1 MHFFFRLCGFDN
13 ALSFKNIRDEDID
26 VVEKY
31 ISEKYE
37 RIPDFKITAFDKF
50 QSENLGT
57 FKFYRGH
64 RLLIKELA
72 YHVKTSIE
80 KLGISDGVTKFSL
93 AQHKCEM
100 SQPALQ
106 DIENGNCETLSH
118 FFLKKLLSAADKN
131 SNRMKG
137 GYRYDPE
144 VKMFASYLR
153 MIVGP
158 LAYETIHRNLE
169 AAIPSLPSVNRYIRA
184 SKCHINEGILR
195 SNELLI
201 YLKER
206 NLSLDVALSE
216 DGTRVVDK
224 PQYCSGTNQ
233 IVGFVPPI
241 NKNGMPVPFHY
252 PARNANEILLHFSN
266 DYEVSS
272 YINVIMAQPI
282 ADVPPFCLLIYGT
295 DNKYTSNDVSNRW
308 KYVTSKLAELGIRV
322 LSIASDSDPRNN
334 AAMRDL
340 SNIGMRSKYEWF
352 SCDTSFDGPFL
363 VQDPIHIATKMRN
376 FLLRFSWNKRV
387 LPFGKYFIRLEHLH
401 FLVDK
406 ISKDQ
411 HELTKSTL
419 NPADRQNFES
429 VKKMF
434 DGRVLSL
441 LRNEV
446 PESNGT
452 VQYLQILR
460 DIVDAYMDKN
470 ITPLQRIRK
479 IWYSLFLIRIWRNYV
494 VSKKEY
500 TLKENF
506 LTGNCYSCIEI
517 NAHSLI
523 LCIMYLERNKKPEL
537 FLPHL
542 FDSQTCESTFR
553 QFRSMTSAFSTITN
567 CTVKEAIS
575 RVSKIQLQ
583 NEIMHK
589 TSSVFVY
596 PRMKKPTNAESKCIH
611 PLPSPQEI
619 YNEIVFCKKTA
630 IVTATNLGLI
640 TKGNSRHKKLEC
652 KVNPHKPKVNNIAK
666 QLKSLSIREKP
677 SLKMPSIQNI
687 QLKDYTGKL
696 NRTHI
701 DERSSYAEIRSATG
715 KKMLVRKTSLCWLL
729 RKETRKVSNDRLLR
743 VRNHS
748 NKQSSISR
756 KQNKTTMSMYTSK
769 TVIKRKKKKI
779 HK

>member
-1 MHFFFRLCGFDN
+1 M
-13 ALSFKNIRDEDID
+13 IR
-26 VVEKY
+26 
-31 ISEKYE
+31 
-37 RIPDFKITAFDKF
+37 
-50 QSENLGT
+50 
-57 FKFYRGH
+57 
-64 RLLIKELA
+64 ELA
-72 YHVKTSIE
+72 SHVKTSIE
-80 KLGISDGVTKFSL
+80 KMGTHEGLKHFSL
-93 AQHKCEM
+93 AKPKCET
-100 SQPALQ
+100 SQPVSQ
-106 DIENGNCETLSH
+106 DSVTTNDDCDTLSH

-169 AAIPSLPSVNRYIRA
+169 AAIPSLPSVNRYVRA

-206 NLSLDVALSE
+206 NLPLVVALAE

-224 PQYCSGTNQ
+224 TQYCSGTNQ

-241 NKNGMPVPFHY
+241 NKNGMPVPFNY
-252 PARNANEILLHFSN
+252 PARNVNEILHHFSN
-266 DYEVSS
+266 DHEVSS

-295 DNKYTSNDVSNRW
+295 DNKYTSKDVSNRW
-308 KYVTSKLAELGIRV
+308 KYVTSKLAEVGIRV

-340 SNIGMRSKYEWF
+340 SNIGKRSEYEWF
-352 SCDTSFDGPFL
+352 ACDINCDAPFF
-363 VQDPIHIATKMRN
+363 VQDPIHIGTKMRN
-376 FLLRFSWNKRV
+376 FLLRFLSNKRV
-387 LPFGKYFIRLEHLH
+387 LPFGNYFIRLEHLH

-406 ISKDQ
+406 ISKDR

-434 DGRVLSL
+434 DRRVLSL
-441 LRNEV
+441 LKNEV

-452 VQYLQILR
+452 VQYLQIMR
-460 DIVDAYMDKN
+460 DIVDAYMDRS
-470 ITPLQRIRK
+470 ITPLERIRK

-506 LTGNCYSCIEI
+506 LTANCYSCIEI

-523 LCIMYLERNKKPEL
+523 LCIMFLERNKKPEL

-589 TSSVFVY
+589 TSSNFVY
-596 PRMKKPTNAESKCIH
+596 PRMNKPTNAESKFIH

-630 IVTATNLGLI
+630 IVAASNLGLI

-652 KVNPHKPKVNNIAK
+652 KVNPHKPKVHNIAMR
-666 QLKSLSIREKP
+666 LKSLSISEKP
-677 SLKMPSIQNI
+677 SLKMPNLQNI

-696 NRTHI
+696 NKTHI

-715 KKMLVRKTSLCWLL
+715 KKILVRKTSLCWLL
-729 RKETRKVSNDRLLR
+729 RKESRKVSSDRLLR

-748 NKQSSISR
+748 SKKHSSIPR
-756 KQNKTTMSMYTSK
+756 NPNKTTIPMYTSK
-769 TVIKRKKKKI
+769 SVIKSKKKKCL
-779 HK
+779 